1 MIEIETIPGSTRKPG
16 VYAEFNTR
24 MATRSLPGNLQRM
37 LIIAPMSGAGA
48 DAGVQAKALELHDV
62 FSDDEAAVLFGRGSL
77 AHIMAVSALKANR
90 YLQLQAIGLADA
102 QAGKP
107 ATADIALT
115 GPATQSGTLTVWVAN
130 TRIDAPVQA
139 GDNAQTISRAL
150 LDALSR
156 QGALPVTAQMATG
169 DSGIKLTARHG
180 GEWGNDIRLSGRTT
194 APGVTVTVNAMT
206 GGENNAAVRDA
217 LTAVFAAG
225 HQVIAV
231 PWTDE
236 TTLRALREHLTATG
250 DAMEKRGAVGVAG
263 WAGTLATGTT
273 LAGKSNDGRTTVG
286 WHPGSV
292 CLQAEIAAGYAA
304 VIASEEDPARPYNGL
319 EIVGL
324 DVTPLTSRAGRRE
337 QENALHNGLAPLEV
351 GPGDKVQ
358 IVRAISTYTKST
370 SGTDDP
376 ALLDI
381 TTMRTLDYAR
391 KAWCDRIALRYPRDK
406 ATERNRRGV
415 RSELLDVA
423 LKLEEEEIIENV
435 MAMKDALIVD
445 KGEEPGTFRAQIP
458 CQVVK
463 GLHVIAARI
472 DLYL

>member
-37 LIIAPMSGAGA
+37 LIIAPMSGA

-90 YLQLQAIGLADA
+90 YLQLQAIGMAELPTA
-102 QAGKP
+102 KP

-139 GDNAQTISRAL
+139 GDSAQAISRAL
-150 LDALSR
+150 LDAVSR

-169 DSGIKLTARHG
+169 DSGVTLTARHG

-194 APGVTVTVNAMT
+194 APGVTVTVEAMR
-206 GGENNAAVRDA
+206 GGENNASVRDA

-236 TTLRALREHLTATG
+236 TTLRALREHLAATG

-273 LAGKSNDGRTTVG
+273 LVGKSNDGRTTVG

-351 GPGDKVQ
+351 SPGDKVQ
-358 IVRAISTYTKST
+358 IVRAISTYTKSAN
-370 SGTDDP
+370 GTDDP

-435 MAMKDALIVD
+435 TAMKDALIVD
-445 KGEEPGTFRAQIP
+445 KGEKPGTFRAQIP

>member
-37 LIIAPMSGAGA
+37 LIIAPMSGAG
-48 DAGVQAKALELHDV
+48 AGVQAKALELHDV

-90 YLQLQAIGLADA
+90 YLQLQAIGMAELPTA
-102 QAGKP
+102 KP

-139 GDNAQTISRAL
+139 GDSAQAISRAL
-150 LDALSR
+150 LDAVSR

-169 DSGIKLTARHG
+169 DSGVTLTARHG

-206 GGENNAAVRDA
+206 GGENNASVRDA

-236 TTLRALREHLTATG
+236 TTLRALREHLAATG

-358 IVRAISTYTKST
+358 IVRAISTYTKSAN
-370 SGTDDP
+370 GTDDP

-435 MAMKDALIVD
+435 TAMKDALIVD

>member
-24 MATRSLPGNLQRM
+24 MAMRSLPGNLQRM
-37 LIIAPMSGAGA
+37 LIIAPLSGG
-48 DAGVQAKALELHDV
+48 QAKALELHDV
-62 FSDDEAAVLFGRGSL
+62 FSDDEAAMLFGSGSL
-77 AHIMAVSALKANR
+77 AHIMSVSALKANR
-90 YLQLQAIGLADA
+90 YLQLQVIGIADA
-102 QAGKP
+102 AAGKP
-107 ATADIALT
+107 ATADISLT
-115 GPATQSGTLTVWVAN
+115 GPATQSGTLTLWVAN
-130 TRIDAPVQA
+130 TRIDAPVQS
-139 GDNAQTISRAL
+139 GDSAQAISRSL
-150 LDALSR
+150 LDALLR
-156 QGALPVTAQMATG
+156 QKALPVTAQMATG
-169 DSGIKLTARHG
+169 DSGVTLTARHG

-194 APGVTVTVNAMT
+194 APGVTVTVSAMT
-206 GGENNAAVRDA
+206 GGENNAAVKDA

-236 TTLRALREHLTATG
+236 TTLRALREHLAATG
-250 DAMEKRGAVGVAG
+250 DAMEKRGAVGVTG
-263 WAGTLATGTT
+263 WPGTLASGTT
-273 LAGKSNDGRTTVG
+273 LAGKSNDGRTTIG

-324 DVTPLTSRAGRRE
+324 DVTPLTARAGRRE

-358 IVRAISTYTKST
+358 IVRAISTHTRSDN
-370 SGTDDP
+370 GTDDP
-376 ALLDI
+376 TLLDI

-445 KGEEPGTFRAQIP
+445 KGKEPGTFLAAIP
-458 CQVVK
+458 CNVVK

>member
-1 MIEIETIPGSTRKPG
+1 
-16 VYAEFNTR
+16 
-24 MATRSLPGNLQRM
+24 
-37 LIIAPMSGAGA
+37 
-48 DAGVQAKALELHDV
+48 
-62 FSDDEAAVLFGRGSL
+62 
-77 AHIMAVSALKANR
+77 
-90 YLQLQAIGLADA
+90 
-102 QAGKP
+102 
-107 ATADIALT
+107 
-115 GPATQSGTLTVWVAN
+115 
-130 TRIDAPVQA
+130 
-139 GDNAQTISRAL
+139 ISRAL
-150 LDALSR
+150 LDAVSR

-169 DSGIKLTARHG
+169 DSGVTLTARHG

-206 GGENNAAVRDA
+206 GGENNASVRDA

-337 QENALHNGLAPLEV
+337 QENALHNGLAPLEA

-358 IVRAISTYTKST
+358 IVRAISTYTKSAN
-370 SGTDDP
+370 GTDDP

-423 LKLEEEEIIENV
+423 LKLEEEEIIEN
-435 MAMKDALIVD
+435 MTAMKDALIVD
-445 KGEEPGTFRAQIP
+445 KGEKPGTFRAQIP

>member
-24 MATRSLPGNLQRM
+24 MAMRSLPGNPQRM
-37 LIIAPMSGAGA
+37 LIVAPLSGGS
-48 DAGVQAKALELHDV
+48 AKALELHDV
-62 FSDDEAAVLFGRGSL
+62 FSDDEAAALFGRGSL
-77 AHIMAVSALKANR
+77 AHIMSASALKANR

-102 QAGKP
+102 QAGKA
-107 ATADIALT
+107 ATGDISLT
-115 GPATQSGTLTVWVAN
+115 GPAMQSGTLTLWVAN
-130 TRIDAPVQA
+130 TRIDAPVQS
-139 GDNAQTISRAL
+139 GDDAKTIAASL
-150 LDALSR
+150 LDAIAR
-156 QGALPVTAQMATG
+156 KPALPVTAQMAAS
-169 DSGIKLTARHG
+169 DSGITLTARHG
-180 GEWGNDIRLSGRTT
+180 GAWGNDIRLSGRTT

-206 GGENNAAVRDA
+206 GGENNADVRDA
-217 LTAVFAAG
+217 LAAVFAAG
-225 HQVIAV
+225 HQVIAM

-236 TTLRALREHLTATG
+236 ATLRALREHLTATG

-263 WAGTLATGTT
+263 WPGTLASGTT
-273 LAGKSNDGRTTVG
+273 LAGKSNDGRTTIG

-324 DVTPLTSRAGRRE
+324 DVTPLTARAGRRE

-358 IVRAISTYTKST
+358 IVRAISTYTKSEN
-370 SGTDDP
+370 GTDDP

-423 LKLEEEEIIENV
+423 LKLEEEEVIENV

-445 KGEEPGTFRAQIP
+445 KGKEPGTFLAQIP

>member
-24 MATRSLPGNLQRM
+24 MATRSLPGNPQRM
-37 LIIAPMSGAGA
+37 LIIAPMS
-48 DAGVQAKALELHDV
+48 DTGVQAKALELHDV

-139 GDNAQTISRAL
+139 GDSAQVISRAL

-169 DSGIKLTARHG
+169 DSGVTLTARHG

-194 APGVTVTVNAMT
+194 APGVTVTVSAMT
-206 GGENNAAVRDA
+206 GGENNASVRDA

-358 IVRAISTYTKST
+358 IVRAISTYTKSAN
-370 SGTDDP
+370 GTDDP

-435 MAMKDALIVD
+435 TAMKDALIVD
-445 KGEEPGTFRAQIP
+445 KGEKPGTFRAQIP

>member
-16 VYAEFNTR
+16 IYAEFNTR
-24 MATRSLPGNLQRM
+24 MAMRSLPGNLQRM
-37 LIIAPMSGAGA
+37 LIIAPLSGG
-48 DAGVQAKALELHDV
+48 QAKALELHDV
-62 FSDDEAAVLFGRGSL
+62 FSDDEAAMLFGSGSL
-77 AHIMAVSALKANR
+77 AHIMSASALKANR
-90 YLQLQAIGLADA
+90 YLQLQVIGIADA
-102 QAGKP
+102 AAGKP
-107 ATADIALT
+107 ATADISLT
-115 GPATQSGTLTVWVAN
+115 GPATQSGTLTLWVAN
-130 TRIDAPVQA
+130 TRIDAPVQS
-139 GDNAQTISRAL
+139 GDSAQAISRSL
-150 LDALSR
+150 LDALLR
-156 QGALPVTAQMATG
+156 QKALPVTAQMATG
-169 DSGIKLTARHG
+169 DSGVTLTARHG

-194 APGVTVTVNAMT
+194 APGVTVTVSAMT
-206 GGENNAAVRDA
+206 GGENNAAVKDA

-236 TTLRALREHLTATG
+236 TTLRALREHLAATG

-263 WAGTLATGTT
+263 WPGTLATGTT
-273 LAGKSNDGRTTVG
+273 LAGKSNDGRTTIG

-324 DVTPLTSRAGRRE
+324 DVTPLTARAGRRE

-358 IVRAISTYTKST
+358 IVRAISTHTRSDN
-370 SGTDDP
+370 GTDDP

-435 MAMKDALIVD
+435 MAMKDALIVN
-445 KGEEPGTFRAQIP
+445 KGKEPGTFLAAIP
-458 CQVVK
+458 CNVVK

>member
-139 GDNAQTISRAL
+139 GDSAQTISRAL

-169 DSGIKLTARHG
+169 DSGVTLTARHG

-194 APGVTVTVNAMT
+194 APGVTVTVSAMT
-206 GGENNAAVRDA
+206 GGENNASVRDA

-263 WAGTLATGTT
+263 WPGTLATGTT

-358 IVRAISTYTKST
+358 IVRAISTYTT
-370 SGTDDP
+370 SANGTDDP

-435 MAMKDALIVD
+435 TAMKDALIVD

>member
-24 MATRSLPGNLQRM
+24 MATRSLPGNPQRM
-37 LIIAPMSGAGA
+37 LIIAPMSGAG
-48 DAGVQAKALELHDV
+48 AGVQAKALELHDV

-139 GDNAQTISRAL
+139 GDSAQTISRAL
-150 LDALSR
+150 LDAVSR

-206 GGENNAAVRDA
+206 GGENNAAVKDA

-236 TTLRALREHLTATG
+236 TTLRALREHLAATG

-263 WAGTLATGTT
+263 WPGTLATGTT
-273 LAGKSNDGRTTVG
+273 LAGRSNDGRTTVG

-358 IVRAISTYTKST
+358 IVRAISTYTKSAN
-370 SGTDDP
+370 GTDDP

-435 MAMKDALIVD
+435 TAMKDALIVD

>member
-37 LIIAPMSGAGA
+37 LIIAPMSGA
-48 DAGVQAKALELHDV
+48 DAGVQARALELHDV

-90 YLQLQAIGLADA
+90 YLQLQAIGMAELPTA
-102 QAGKP
+102 KP

-139 GDNAQTISRAL
+139 GDSAQAISRTL

-169 DSGIKLTARHG
+169 DSGVTLTARHG

-206 GGENNAAVRDA
+206 GGENNAAVKDA

-273 LAGKSNDGRTTVG
+273 LAGRSNDGRTTVG

-358 IVRAISTYTKST
+358 IVRAISTYTKSAN
-370 SGTDDP
+370 GTDDP

-435 MAMKDALIVD
+435 TAMKDALIVN

>member
-24 MATRSLPGNLQRM
+24 MATRSLPGNPQRM
-37 LIIAPMSGAGA
+37 LIIAPMSG
-48 DAGVQAKALELHDV
+48 AGVQAKALELHDV

-90 YLQLQAIGLADA
+90 YLQLHVIGLADA

-139 GDNAQTISRAL
+139 GDSAQAISRAL

-194 APGVTVTVNAMT
+194 APGITVTVNAMT
-206 GGENNAAVRDA
+206 GGENNAAVKDA

-236 TTLRALREHLTATG
+236 TTLRALREHLAATG

-263 WAGTLATGTT
+263 WPGTLATGTT

-292 CLQAEIAAGYAA
+292 CLPAEIAAGYAA

-358 IVRAISTYTKST
+358 IVRAISTYTKSA

-423 LKLEEEEIIENV
+423 LKLEEEEVIENV

-445 KGEEPGTFRAQIP
+445 KGEEPGTFLAQIP

>member
-37 LIIAPMSGAGA
+37 LIVAPMSG
-48 DAGVQAKALELHDV
+48 AGVQAKALELHDV

-139 GDNAQTISRAL
+139 GDSAQAISRAL
-150 LDALSR
+150 LDAVSR

-169 DSGIKLTARHG
+169 DSGVTLTARHG

-194 APGVTVTVNAMT
+194 APGVTVTVNAMR
-206 GGENNAAVRDA
+206 GGENNASVRDA

-236 TTLRALREHLTATG
+236 TTLRALREHLAATG

-273 LAGKSNDGRTTVG
+273 LVGKSNDGRTTVG

-358 IVRAISTYTKST
+358 IVCAISTYTKSAN
-370 SGTDDP
+370 GTDDP

>member
-24 MATRSLPGNLQRM
+24 MAMRSLPGNPQRM
-37 LIIAPMSGAGA
+37 LIIAPMSG
-48 DAGVQAKALELHDV
+48 AGVQAKALELHDV

-115 GPATQSGTLTVWVAN
+115 GPATQSGTLTLWVAN
-130 TRIDAPVQA
+130 TRIDTPVQA
-139 GDNAQTISRAL
+139 GDSAQAISRAL
-150 LDALSR
+150 LDAVSR
-156 QGALPVTAQMATG
+156 QGALPVSAQMATG
-169 DSGIKLTARHG
+169 DSGVTLTARHG
-180 GEWGNDIRLSGRTT
+180 GAWGNDIRLSGRTT
-194 APGVTVTVNAMT
+194 APGVTVTVSAMT
-206 GGENNAAVRDA
+206 GGENNAAVKDA
-217 LTAVFAAG
+217 LAAVFAAG

-236 TTLRALREHLTATG
+236 VTLRALREHLAAAG

-263 WAGTLATGTT
+263 WSGTLATGTT
-273 LAGKSNDGRTTVG
+273 LAGKSNDGRTTIG

-358 IVRAISTYTKST
+358 IVRAISTHTRSDN
-370 SGTDDP
+370 GTDDP

-406 ATERNRRGV
+406 ATERNRKGV

-435 MAMKDALIVD
+435 MAMKDALIVE
-445 KGEEPGTFRAQIP
+445 KSQKEPGTFLAAIP

>member
-24 MATRSLPGNLQRM
+24 MAMRSLPGNLQRM
-37 LIIAPMSGAGA
+37 LIIAPLSGG
-48 DAGVQAKALELHDV
+48 QAKALELHDV
-62 FSDDEAAVLFGRGSL
+62 FSDDEAAMLFGSGSL
-77 AHIMAVSALKANR
+77 AHIMSVSALKANR
-90 YLQLQAIGLADA
+90 YLQLQVIGIADA
-102 QAGKP
+102 AAGKP
-107 ATADIALT
+107 ATADISLT
-115 GPATQSGTLTVWVAN
+115 GPATQSGTLTLWVAN
-130 TRIDAPVQA
+130 TRIDAPVQS
-139 GDNAQTISRAL
+139 GDSAQAISRSL
-150 LDALSR
+150 LDALLR
-156 QGALPVTAQMATG
+156 QKALPVTAQMATG
-169 DSGIKLTARHG
+169 DSGVTLTARHG

-194 APGVTVTVNAMT
+194 APGVTVTVSAMT
-206 GGENNAAVRDA
+206 GGENNAAVKDA

-236 TTLRALREHLTATG
+236 TTLRALREHLAATG

-263 WAGTLATGTT
+263 WPGTLATGTT
-273 LAGKSNDGRTTVG
+273 LAGKSNDGRTTIG

-324 DVTPLTSRAGRRE
+324 DVTPLTARAGRRE

-358 IVRAISTYTKST
+358 IVRAISTHTRSDN
-370 SGTDDP
+370 GTDDP
-376 ALLDI
+376 ALLDL

-415 RSELLDVA
+415 RSELIDVA

-445 KGEEPGTFRAQIP
+445 KGKEPGTFLAAIP
-458 CQVVK
+458 CNVVK

>member
-37 LIIAPMSGAGA
+37 LIIAPMSGAG
-48 DAGVQAKALELHDV
+48 VQAKALELHDV

-90 YLQLQAIGLADA
+90 YLQLQTIGLADA

-130 TRIDAPVQA
+130 TRIDAQVQA
-139 GDNAQTISRAL
+139 GDSAQAISRAL

-169 DSGIKLTARHG
+169 DSGVTLTARHG

-206 GGENNAAVRDA
+206 GGENNASVRDA

-236 TTLRALREHLTATG
+236 TTLRALREHLAATG

-273 LAGKSNDGRTTVG
+273 LAGRSNDGRTTVG

-358 IVRAISTYTKST
+358 IVRAISTYTKSAN
-370 SGTDDP
+370 GTDDP

-435 MAMKDALIVD
+435 MAMKDALIV
-445 KGEEPGTFRAQIP
+445 
-458 CQVVK
+458 
-463 GLHVIAARI
+463 
-472 DLYL
+472 

>member
-24 MATRSLPGNLQRM
+24 MAMRSLPGNLQRM
-37 LIIAPMSGAGA
+37 LIIAPLSGG
-48 DAGVQAKALELHDV
+48 QAKALELHDV
-62 FSDDEAAVLFGRGSL
+62 FSDDEAAMLFGSGSL
-77 AHIMAVSALKANR
+77 AHIMSVSALKANR
-90 YLQLQAIGLADA
+90 YLQLQVIGIADA
-102 QAGKP
+102 AAGKP
-107 ATADIALT
+107 ATADISLT
-115 GPATQSGTLTVWVAN
+115 GPATQSGTLTLWVAN
-130 TRIDAPVQA
+130 TRIDAPVQS
-139 GDNAQTISRAL
+139 GDSAQAISRSL
-150 LDALSR
+150 LDALLR
-156 QGALPVTAQMATG
+156 QKALPVTAQMATG
-169 DSGIKLTARHG
+169 DSGVTLTARHG

-194 APGVTVTVNAMT
+194 APGVTVTVSAMT
-206 GGENNAAVRDA
+206 GGENNAAVKDA

-236 TTLRALREHLTATG
+236 TTLRALREHLAATG

-263 WAGTLATGTT
+263 WPGTLASGTT
-273 LAGKSNDGRTTVG
+273 LAGKSNDGRTTIG

-324 DVTPLTSRAGRRE
+324 DVTPLTARAGRRE

-358 IVRAISTYTKST
+358 IVRAISTHTRSDN
-370 SGTDDP
+370 GTDDP
-376 ALLDI
+376 TLLDI

-445 KGEEPGTFRAQIP
+445 KGKEPGTFLAAIP
-458 CQVVK
+458 CNVVK